1 MNYRNYTALLA
12 VLMTTSWYGTI
23 QAADAGTEEPV
34 QLKDVVVTATK
45 TEEEVK
51 AVPQAVEVWTM
62 TISNAWGG

>member
-34 QLKDVVVTATK
+34 QLKDVVVTACLVVLTK
-45 TEEEVK
+45 
-51 AVPQAVEVWTM
+51 PR
-62 TISNAWGG
+62 